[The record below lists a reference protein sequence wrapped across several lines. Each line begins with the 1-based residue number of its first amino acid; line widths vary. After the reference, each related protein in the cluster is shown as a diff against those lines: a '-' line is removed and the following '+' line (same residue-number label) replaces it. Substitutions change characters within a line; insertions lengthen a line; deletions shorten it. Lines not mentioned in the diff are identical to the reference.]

1 MSGSYAVGICCY
13 DVWVPGSWLWFF
25 YFPDVSTARQ
35 VKDRASRVVITVIEG
50 STNVRAIEQEFNA
63 LLGLVGDA
71 LHVLLV

>member
-1 MSGSYAVGICCY
+1 
-13 DVWVPGSWLWFF
+13 
-25 YFPDVSTARQ
+25 